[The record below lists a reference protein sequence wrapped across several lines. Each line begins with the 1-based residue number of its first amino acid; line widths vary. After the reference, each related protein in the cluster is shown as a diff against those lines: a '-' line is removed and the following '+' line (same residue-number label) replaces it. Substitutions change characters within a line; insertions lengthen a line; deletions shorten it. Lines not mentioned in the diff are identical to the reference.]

1 MVKEAK
7 APMTSVWLKVLQSL
21 YSRAYLRIFFW
32 ESTVFFNNHVLCP
45 VKNKHPHY
53 TVISLP
59 LSIVCFHTSFFST
72 LTLQLP
78 RTALMLCLTELS
90 FTVKIFTERIC
101 YFTICHLIAIIAITS
116 DSCLCWLRT
125 AAETG
130 GTFCQVPAVLHREK
144 PEMMLSS
151 VTQGTPTEPPQ
162 ILSLHLPEG
171 STGASLS
178 KSA

>member
-1 MVKEAK
+1 MPCEKQA
-7 APMTSVWLKVLQSL
+7 SSLHCHQSPTL
-21 YSRAYLRIFFW
+21 YSLFPYI
-32 ESTVFFNNHVLCP
+32 
-45 VKNKHPHY
+45 
-53 TVISLP
+53 
-59 LSIVCFHTSFFST
+59 FST

-78 RTALMLCLTELS
+78 RTALMLCLTKLS

-101 YFTICHLIAIIAITS
+101 CFTICHLIAIIAITS

-130 GTFCQVPAVLHREK
+130 DTFCQVPAVLHREK

-151 VTQGTPTEPPQ
+151 VTQGTPTERPQ

-171 STGASLS
+171 FMVPPLVNLPSSRIIS
-178 KSA
+178 Q